1 MCERGILPFH
11 LRGAARAAGRRISAG
26 TPTGS
31 VARRHGNADLRSAQ
45 PRGSAAGE
53 TDLKQR
59 HGPYSNG
66 YFNRS
71 GGRCGTS
78 RQSAVRG
85 SPACGGRCRPPPGEL
100 AGGRRSKPFPRFNV
114 SGDTPFA
121 AVRLAG
127 RSVVG
132 AGFALPRDAGR
143 RPPPGELAGAPCP
156 RDSAWWRTAEREKNK
171 WQRTPFAARD
181 FGGKCERGDSS
192 LSQDGNDQSELAAA
206 RRRRAREFRLPARSA
221 GRTPDGAPTPSR
233 TTTESYS
240 RSRPRPGTA
249 RP

>member
-1 MCERGILPFH
+1 MRDIPPVGSTRFAR
-11 LRGAARAAGRRISAG
+11 LRRAVP
-26 TPTGS
+26 TPTG
-31 VARRHGNADLRSAQ
+31 R
-45 PRGSAAGE
+45 
-53 TDLKQR
+53 T
-59 HGPYSNG
+59 
-66 YFNRS
+66 
-71 GGRCGTS
+71 
-78 RQSAVRG
+78 
-85 SPACGGRCRPPPGEL
+85 
-100 AGGRRSKPFPRFNV
+100 GRRSAFQAVPAILRGWRYVVRWASPSGADRRSAFPEPSPRFCA
-114 SGDTPFA
+114 DRRY
-121 AVRLAG
+121 AVRSSEIGGAQRCWCG
-127 RSVVG
+127 FRAPARCRS
-132 AGFALPRDAGR
+132 
-143 RPPPGELAGAPCP
+143 ETGAPCA

>member
-1 MCERGILPFH
+1 MPVGDRRSTVILRGWCTAERATNKWQRTPFAAGDFGGKCEREDSPFH
-11 LRGAARAAGRRISAG
+11 LRGAARTAGRRISAG
-26 TPTGS
+26 APTGS

-85 SPACGGRCRPPPGEL
+85 SPACGGRCRPEVGVPSRPRDS
-100 AGGRRSKPFPRFNV
+100 ARVAMRRSQGFAQRCRSETGAPRRPRDSARV
-114 SGDTPFA
+114 AMRGFA

-127 RSVVG
+127 RRVVG
-132 AGFALPRDAGR
+132 AGFALPRDRGR
-143 RPPPGELAGAPCP
+143 RC
-156 RDSAWWRTAEREKNK
+156 W
-171 WQRTPFAARD
+171 
-181 FGGKCERGDSS
+181 GGF
-192 LSQDGNDQSELAAA
+192 
-206 RRRRAREFRLPARSA
+206 RAPARCRSEA
-221 GRTPDGAPTPSR
+221 PTGRTGR
-233 TTTESYS
+233 
-240 RSRPRPGTA
+240 RSMCQRFCAGGDAWVRSGEIGGG
-249 RP
+249 

>member
-1 MCERGILPFH
+1 MAANSVRCPAISGECVRGGILPFH

-31 VARRHGNADLRSAQ
+31 VARQHGNADLRSAQ

-85 SPACGGRCRPPPGEL
+85 SPACGGRCRPEVGVPSRPRDSETGGYASL
-100 AGGRRSKPFPRFNV
+100 AGLRPAVPVRDRRSTASPRFNV
-114 SGDTPFA
+114 SGDTW
-121 AVRLAG
+121 VRSG
-127 RSVVG
+127 EIGG
-132 AGFALPRDAGR
+132 AQRCWCGF
-143 RPPPGELAGAPCP
+143 
-156 RDSAWWRTAEREKNK
+156 
-171 WQRTPFAARD
+171 
-181 FGGKCERGDSS
+181 
-192 LSQDGNDQSELAAA
+192 
-206 RRRRAREFRLPARSA
+206 RAPARCRSEA
-221 GRTPDGAPTPSR
+221 PTGRTGSMSP
-233 TTTESYS
+233 
-240 RSRPRPGTA
+240 
-249 RP
+249 